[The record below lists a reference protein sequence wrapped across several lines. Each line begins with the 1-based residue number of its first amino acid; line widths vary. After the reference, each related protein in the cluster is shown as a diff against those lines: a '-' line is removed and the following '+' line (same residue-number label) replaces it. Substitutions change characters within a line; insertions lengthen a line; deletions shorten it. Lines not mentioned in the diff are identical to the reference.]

1 MQKLSGSVARIL
13 EHMSPSK
20 FKSTATMRA
29 PVRPMSPLYRHAK
42 RFRKLLA
49 AFLSIL
55 ASQYAYAKQIDIES
69 MLRKSEVEQ
78 RPIPLV
84 VPMGDHFNVSA
95 TAEATKEG
103 NGTLTI
109 GNLTLRLQDHHDD
122 GLVYGSKGYHD
133 QLRDRPWY
141 CQGQANCLSKTVNSF
156 RSCGRLILNTLELCG
171 GQVIPDTAIGS
182 RTAICRS

>member
-1 MQKLSGSVARIL
+1 
-13 EHMSPSK
+13 
-20 FKSTATMRA
+20 
-29 PVRPMSPLYRHAK
+29 MSPLYRHAK

-122 GLVYGSKGYHD
+122 GLVYGSKGY
-133 QLRDRPWY
+133 LRLDVERLGVGSQKSNPSALIVSGILTRSGEKESDPVSNEAITVIY
-141 CQGQANCLSKTVNSF
+141 ILDCQSKTFKRVFSTTSYEIDLGIA
-156 RSCGRLILNTLELCG
+156 RGKRIACPK
-171 GQVIPDTAIGS
+171 Q
-182 RTAICRS
+182 